1 MLTPPVRVS
10 LDDALLFKDP
20 RTMSARQQI
29 AYLEKI
35 AVINDDD
42 SLRTAALA
50 LGIRGVRDDRPAVP
64 VTASTETAAEIAV
77 DTALVGKK
85 TKKKAKQPVA
95 CDGDAGGLCAVCA
108 TGPTALV
115 PDSSVLL
122 RCSECASL
130 VHPAC
135 VRHPTDLI
143 GSRRSD
149 WRCRPCHQRA
159 HESFLAAKSAQAAVL
174 TTTTTTATAAA
185 PTKRK
190 RPAGAAAV
198 RRKPAVKKVAT
209 LTNNNNNNNES
220 MSSSSSDD
228 DSDDDDH
235 EDGEESSSSSS
246 SSSASAASSSPA
258 KAPTAAKTPPVATK
272 RTPPKPTLK
281 ATTAVTPPKPK
292 PIQILFSAPP
302 VAQTPLARDRLFDA
316 TPAKSVIASND
327 RSPSAAAAA
336 AVSAPPVAAATTP
349 TPTVPPVN
357 DPPRRKLQLKDPASL
372 KRSAELHRSSGSVTT
387 TGAAAAATTAA
398 AASSATAS
406 TAPVAAVPSA
416 QDVEFQQ
423 NMQRMLE
430 KRAQSQRAVLDADF
444 KVPLRKAQSDDPAA
458 SHRPVGAGP
467 VAVVR
472 LVPPPQPPPQPS
484 LLSPPVKLKQAEGV
498 GALWKVVPTPAV
510 ASPVL
515 AQARVSAWDCFLA
528 ARAPLVA
535 NYLHLPVKS
544 AQVLAVVQQ
553 QFIDLA
559 PHEKQMYH
567 AMADRR
573 RQNVDAAIAEH
584 DRFQAAFPEAFECPA
599 CALYITEDQFWQH
612 YEWEVARKARHGQ
625 LARLA
630 DVGAPPRLWSPLTDN

>member
-29 AYLEKI
+29 AYLEKL

-42 SLRTAALA
+42 ALRTAALA
-50 LGIRGVRDDRPAVP
+50 LGIRGVRDDRPALP
-64 VTASTETAAEIAV
+64 VTAGTDTAAEIAA
-77 DTALVGKK
+77 DAALVVKK
-85 TKKKAKQPVA
+85 TKKKAKLPVA
-95 CDGDAGGLCAVCA
+95 CDGDAGGLCAVCT
-108 TGPTALV
+108 TGCTALV

-174 TTTTTTATAAA
+174 TTTTTAAVA
-185 PTKRK
+185 TKRK

-198 RRKPAVKKVAT
+198 RRKPAVKKALT
-209 LTNNNNNNNES
+209 TNTTTNNTNNRS

-246 SSSASAASSSPA
+246 SAASSSSA
-258 KAPTAAKTPPVATK
+258 KAPTTVKTPPAAAK

-302 VAQTPLARDRLFDA
+302 VVQTPLARDRLFDA

-336 AVSAPPVAAATTP
+336 AGVSAPPVAAATTP

-372 KRSAELHRSSGSVTT
+372 KRSAELHRSSGSATT
-387 TGAAAAATTAA
+387 TGAAAAAATAAA

-472 LVPPPQPPPQPS
+472 IVPPPLPPLPS

-544 AQVLAVVQQ
+544 AQVLGVVQQ

-612 YEWEVARKARHGQ
+612 YEWEAARKARHGQ
-625 LARLA
+625 LTRLA